1 MPKRGDQVSKAEKKR
16 QQKEWEDAM
25 EAVIRDITQGA
36 KTKQAPL
43 VQIVIYE
50 TSV

>member
-1 MPKRGDQVSKAEKKR
+1 MPRKGEPVSKADKKLK
-16 QQKEWEDAM
+16 QKAWEDAM

-36 KTKQAPL
+36 KSKQTPL

-50 TSV
+50 SSV